1 MQRLKSLQS
10 EAEKI
15 EQYIKSIFVLYADK
29 IIQHKGNAKRGVFPR
44 LKI

>member
-1 MQRLKSLQS
+1 MQKLKSLQS

-29 IIQHKGNAKRGVFPR
+29 IIQHKSNAKRGVFPR